1 MHRRMSSVNV
11 LQAVTPSA
19 DRSTKFPIV
28 PYADAS
34 SFFDAY
40 AGEISRAGKT
50 IELAAFDRAAAILLE
65 AYTSGARVF
74 SCGNGGSAAIANH
87 MQCDHVKN
95 VRTTTDLAPSVVS
108 LSTNVELLTA
118 VANDMG
124 YENVFAYQLQS
135 QSRPG
140 DVLVAVSSS
149 GRSPNIVRALSWAR
163 GHGVRT
169 IALTGFHGG
178 EARTVAEA
186 AIHVDCTNY
195 GIIEDLHQAVMH
207 ALGQYIRQSRMTAD
221 AISANVF

>member
-1 MHRRMSSVNV
+1 MSSVNV

-19 DRSTKFPIV
+19 DRSTKFPVV

-34 SFFDAY
+34 SYFDAY
-40 AGEISRAGKT
+40 AAEISRAGKT

-65 AYTSGARVF
+65 AYASGARVF

-95 VRTTTDLAPSVVS
+95 VRTTTDLTPSVVS

-118 VANDMG
+118 VANDTG
-124 YENVFAYQLQS
+124 YENVFVYQLQS

-149 GRSPNIVRALSWAR
+149 GRSPNIVRALTWAR
-163 GHGVRT
+163 RHGLRT

-178 EARTVAEA
+178 EAKEVAEA
-186 AIHVDCTNY
+186 AIHVDCANY
-195 GIIEDLHQAVMH
+195 GIIEDLHQAIMH
-207 ALGQYIRQSRMTAD
+207 SLGQYIRQSRMTAE
-221 AISANVF
+221 AISTNAF